1 MNDFPDFSQFLQ
13 FTDDVF
19 VTESPYDQTVGFIKF
34 LAADPDEN
42 LSLTDEILVM
52 ELKEGV
58 FIRTRNAAWS
68 KALLALVQEPNKD
81 YPIFKTF
88 PAKKLDDLARNY
100 RQPLDSFGDY
110 RLIRWKVG
118 F

>member
-1 MNDFPDFSQFLQ
+1 MNDFSQFLQ
-13 FTDDVF
+13 FTDEVF
-19 VTESPYDQTVGFIKF
+19 TTETSYDKTVGFIKF

-58 FIRTRNAAWS
+58 FIRTGNAAWS
-68 KALLALVQEPNKD
+68 KALMALVKEPNKA
-81 YPIFKTF
+81 YPIFKTY
-88 PAKKLDDLARNY
+88 PPEKLDDLARNY